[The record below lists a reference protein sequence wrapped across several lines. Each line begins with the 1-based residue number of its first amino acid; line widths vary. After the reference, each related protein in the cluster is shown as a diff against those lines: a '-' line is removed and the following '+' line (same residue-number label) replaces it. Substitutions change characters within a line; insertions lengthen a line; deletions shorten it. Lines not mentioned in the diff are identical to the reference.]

1 MKSKP
6 VWCFGYYIIKENENY
21 KHLGIINNNYL
32 TFLCKK
38 VNIKIVT
45 DKLKGTYFSLANS
58 GILLQETLH
67 TLTCMTIYKYVV
79 VPKALYGCEYNLTES
94 EMATLEQSHKFCI
107 KSMQS
112 LGMQTRHMLPSV

>member
-1 MKSKP
+1 M
-6 VWCFGYYIIKENENY
+6 
-21 KHLGIINNNYL
+21 
-32 TFLCKK
+32 

-45 DKLKGTYFSLANS
+45 DKLKGTYSSLANS
-58 GILLQETLH
+58 GILLQETLQ

-94 EMATLEQSHKFCI
+94 EMATLEQSHRFCI
-107 KSMQS
+107 KGMQS